1 VIEYDNPKQLARQVA
16 EAARP
21 LLLGLD
27 VDGVLAPI
35 VSHAKD
41 ASLLTGIAESVTA
54 LAGHDRIRVAVISG
68 RSVGDLERFSFDSA
82 LTVVG
87 SHGMEIR
94 GQTMEPLDRSEA
106 ERLAELTIL
115 AEQAAQRAGD
125 GAWVENKPASVTV
138 HIRDAEPVAGAE
150 ALNWLRP
157 LANAVAGAETKT
169 GSAVLELFTRAG
181 HKGRAVNYLRGEFG
195 ASTAVFVGDDVTDE
209 DAFSAMNASDIT
221 IKVGEEPTLARHRL
235 PDPESVRDWLHEL
248 NLRLAEPAAD

>member
-138 HIRDAEPVAGAE
+138 HIRDAEPAAGAE
-150 ALNWLRP
+150 ALDWLRP
-157 LANAVAGAETKT
+157 LANAVDGAETKT

-209 DAFSAMNASDIT
+209 DAFSAMTASDIT

-235 PDPESVRDWLHEL
+235 RDPESVRDLLHEL